1 MKGLRMSAPRRM
13 VSSVSIVSTVLCAV
27 LLGGPVSAFAQASS
41 FPDKPIRIVN
51 PFPPGSPVEF
61 IGRLVADRLAKAFG
75 RPVLLESRAGAGGTI
90 GANFV
95 AKSAPDGYTL
105 LVTTPSTIAVAPAL
119 YKSLPYD
126 PVKEFAG
133 IWSVMSAGLVVV
145 VNPKV
150 PATNLTEFLAYV
162 KANPGKVNYASSGVG
177 TTQHLAAEL
186 FKTRTG
192 ADLLHVPYKGGAP
205 ASTDLMA
212 GHVQVM
218 FDALSNVRPAVLDGR
233 LRALAVLRGKR
244 ARALPDVPTAS
255 EAGVNNVEQPGWVG
269 VFAPSATPSDIMS
282 KLIATTVKEMAD
294 PDVVAK
300 LMGAGNDNEYVVG
313 PALTKKLAD
322 DNVLFAEI
330 VKRAGIK
337 PE

>member
-1 MKGLRMSAPRRM
+1 MGIFAAAALVLSLAPM
-13 VSSVSIVSTVLCAV
+13 AV
-27 LLGGPVSAFAQASS
+27 FAQASAY
-41 FPDKPIRIVN
+41 PEKPIRIIN

-61 IGRLVADRLAKAFG
+61 IGRQVADRLSKAFG
-75 RPVLLESRAGAGGTI
+75 RPVLVESRAGAGGTI

-105 LVTTPSTIAVAPAL
+105 LVTTPSTIAVAPSL

-126 PVKEFAG
+126 PVRDFAG

-145 VNPKV
+145 VNPKI
-150 PATNLTEFLAYV
+150 PANSLAELLAYA
-162 KANPGKVNYASSGVG
+162 KANPGKVAYASSGVG

-205 ASTDLMA
+205 ASADLMA

-244 ARALPDVPTAS
+244 ARALPDVPTAA
-255 EAGVNNVEQPGWVG
+255 EAGVNNVEQPGWIG
-269 VFAPSATPSDIMS
+269 VFAPSATPSEILNRLVS
-282 KLIATTVKEMAD
+282 TTAKEMAD
-294 PDVVAK
+294 PEVVAR
-300 LMGAGNDNEYVVG
+300 LMGAGNDNEYVIG
-313 PALTKKLAD
+313 AALTKKLAD

-330 VKRAGIK
+330 VRRAGIQ

>member
-1 MKGLRMSAPRRM
+1 MKIIRNFFSRHIAM
-13 VSSVSIVSTVLCAV
+13 AV
-27 LLGGPVSAFAQASS
+27 MLGASS
-41 FPDKPIRIVN
+41 LALGQAASYPDKPIRIVN

-61 IGRLVADRLAKAFG
+61 IGRQVADRLSKAFG
-75 RPVLLESRAGAGGTI
+75 KPVLLESRAGAGGTI

-105 LVTTPSTIAVAPAL
+105 LVTTPSTIAVAPSL
-119 YKSLPYD
+119 YKVLPYD
-126 PVKEFAG
+126 PVKDFVG
-133 IWSVMSAGLVVV
+133 VWSVMSAGLVVV
-145 VNPKV
+145 VNPKI
-150 PATNLTEFLAYV
+150 PATNLTEFLAFAR
-162 KANPGKVNYASSGVG
+162 ANPGKVAYASSGVG

-192 ADLLHVPYKGGAP
+192 LDLLHIPYKGGAP
-205 ASTDLMA
+205 ASADLMA

-218 FDALSNVRPAVLDGR
+218 FDALSNVRAAVLDGR

-269 VFAPSATPSDIMS
+269 VFAPTATPSDIYS
-282 KLIATTVKEMAD
+282 KLVANTVKEMAD
-294 PDVVAK
+294 SEVVAR
-300 LMGAGNDNEYVVG
+300 LMAAGNDNEYVVG
-313 PALTKKLAD
+313 PALTKKLAE

-330 VKRAGIK
+330 VKRAGIQ

>member
-1 MKGLRMSAPRRM
+1 MVKLMMNRRFDSARRRA
-13 VSSVSIVSTVLCAV
+13 AV
-27 LLGGPVSAFAQASS
+27 LFLALLPAMAGAQSVY
-41 FPDKPIRIVN
+41 PDKPIRIVN

-61 IGRLVADRLAKAFG
+61 VGRLVADRLAQAFG
-75 RPVLLESRAGAGGTI
+75 KPVLLESRAGAGGTI

-105 LVTTPSTIAVAPAL
+105 LVTTPSTIAVAPSL

-133 IWSVMSAGLVVV
+133 IWSVNSAGLVVV
-145 VNPKV
+145 VNPKL
-150 PATNLTEFLAYV
+150 PLSNLAEFLAYAR
-162 KANPGKVNYASSGVG
+162 ANPGKINYASSGVG

-192 ADLLHVPYKGGAP
+192 LDLLHVPYKGGAP

-218 FDALSNVRPAVLDGR
+218 FDALSNVRAAVLDGR

-244 ARALPDVPTAS
+244 ARALPDVPTAA
-255 EAGVNNVEQPGWVG
+255 EGGVNNVEQPGWIG
-269 VFAPSATPSDIMS
+269 VFAPSGTPSEILGRLVAVTVREMS
-282 KLIATTVKEMAD
+282 D

-300 LMGAGNDNEYVVG
+300 LMGAGNDNEYVSG
-313 PALTKKLAD
+313 PALTKKLAE
-322 DNVLFAEI
+322 DNLLFAEI
-330 VKRAGIK
+330 VKRAGIQ

>member
-1 MKGLRMSAPRRM
+1 MKGLLAAAAAALSLAPM
-13 VSSVSIVSTVLCAV
+13 AV
-27 LLGGPVSAFAQASS
+27 FAQASAY
-41 FPDKPIRIVN
+41 PEKPIRIIN

-61 IGRLVADRLAKAFG
+61 IGRQVADRLSKAFG
-75 RPVLLESRAGAGGTI
+75 RPVLVESRAGAGGTI

-105 LVTTPSTIAVAPAL
+105 LVTTPSTIAVAPSL

-126 PVKEFAG
+126 PVRDFAG

-145 VNPKV
+145 VNPKI
-150 PATNLTEFLAYV
+150 PATNLSELLAYA
-162 KANPGKVNYASSGVG
+162 KANPGKVAYASSGIG

-205 ASTDLMA
+205 ASADLMA

-244 ARALPDVPTAS
+244 ARALPDVPTAA
-255 EAGVNNVEQPGWVG
+255 EAGVNNVEQPGWIG
-269 VFAPSATPSDIMS
+269 VFAPSATPSEI
-282 KLIATTVKEMAD
+282 LNRLVATTAKEMAD
-294 PDVVAK
+294 PEVVAR
-300 LMGAGNDNEYVVG
+300 LMGAGNDNEYVIG
-313 PALTKKLAD
+313 AALTKKLAE

-330 VKRAGIK
+330 VRRAGIQ

>member
-1 MKGLRMSAPRRM
+1 
-13 VSSVSIVSTVLCAV
+13 
-27 LLGGPVSAFAQASS
+27 
-41 FPDKPIRIVN
+41 
-51 PFPPGSPVEF
+51 
-61 IGRLVADRLAKAFG
+61 
-75 RPVLLESRAGAGGTI
+75 VLLESRTGAGGTL

-105 LVTTPSTIAVAPAL
+105 LVTTPSTIAVAPSL
-119 YKSLPYD
+119 YKTLPYD
-126 PVKEFAG
+126 PVREFVG

-150 PATNLTEFLAYV
+150 PATNLAELLAYA
-162 KANPGKVNYASSGVG
+162 KANPGKLAYASSGVG

-205 ASTDLMA
+205 ASADLMA

-218 FDALSNVRPAVLDGR
+218 FDALSNVRQAVLDGR

-244 ARALPDVPTAS
+244 ARALPDVPTAA

-269 VFAPSATPSDIMS
+269 VFAPSATPPDILK
-282 KLIATTVKEMAD
+282 KLVSTTVKEMAD
-294 PDVVAK
+294 PDVVAR

-313 PALTKKLAD
+313 DALTKKLAE
-322 DNVLFAEI
+322 DNLLFAEI
-330 VKRAGIK
+330 VKRAGIQ

>member
-1 MKGLRMSAPRRM
+1 MSNASRR
-13 VSSVSIVSTVLCAV
+13 IAAVLCFSPLV
-27 LLGGPVSAFAQASS
+27 CFAQATS
-41 FPDKPIRIVN
+41 FPDKPIRIIN

-61 IGRLVADRLAKAFG
+61 IGRLVADRLSKAFG
-75 RPVLLESRAGAGGTI
+75 KPVLLESRAGAGGTI

-105 LVTTPSTIAVAPAL
+105 LVTTPSTIAVAPSL

-126 PVKEFAG
+126 PVKEFVG
-133 IWSVMSAGLVVV
+133 IWSVNSAGLVVV

-150 PATNLTEFLAYV
+150 PVTNLAEFLAYAR
-162 KANPGKVNYASSGVG
+162 ANQGKINYASSGKG

-186 FKTRTG
+186 FKTRTSL
-192 ADLLHVPYKGGAP
+192 DLLHVPYKGGAP
-205 ASTDLMA
+205 ASADLMA

-218 FDALSNVRPAVLDGR
+218 FDALSNVRAAVLDGR

-244 ARALPDVPTAS
+244 ARALPDVPTAA
-255 EAGVNNVEQPGWVG
+255 EGGVNNVEQPGWVG
-269 VFAPSATPSDIMS
+269 VFAPSGTPSDVMT

-313 PALTKKLAD
+313 PALTKRLAD

>member
-1 MKGLRMSAPRRM
+1 MGIFAAAALVLSLAPM
-13 VSSVSIVSTVLCAV
+13 AV
-27 LLGGPVSAFAQASS
+27 FAQASAY
-41 FPDKPIRIVN
+41 PEKPIRIIN

-61 IGRLVADRLAKAFG
+61 IGRQVADRLSKAFG
-75 RPVLLESRAGAGGTI
+75 RPVLVESRAGAGGTI

-105 LVTTPSTIAVAPAL
+105 LVTTPSTIAVAPSL

-126 PVKEFAG
+126 PVRDFAG

-145 VNPKV
+145 VNPKI
-150 PATNLTEFLAYV
+150 PANSLAELLAYA
-162 KANPGKVNYASSGVG
+162 KANPGKVAYASSGVG

-205 ASTDLMA
+205 ASADLMA

-244 ARALPDVPTAS
+244 ARALPDVPTAA
-255 EAGVNNVEQPGWVG
+255 EAGVNNVEQPGWIG
-269 VFAPSATPSDIMS
+269 VFAPSATPSEI
-282 KLIATTVKEMAD
+282 LNRLVATTAKEMAD
-294 PDVVAK
+294 PEVVAR
-300 LMGAGNDNEYVVG
+300 LMGAGNDNEYVIG
-313 PALTKKLAD
+313 AALTKKLAD

-330 VKRAGIK
+330 VRRAGIQ

>member
-1 MKGLRMSAPRRM
+1 MSALCRAAL
-13 VSSVSIVSTVLCAV
+13 IVLG
-27 LLGGPVSAFAQASS
+27 LLPAIVCAQASY
-41 FPDKPIRIVN
+41 PDKPIRIIN

-75 RPVLLESRAGAGGTI
+75 KPVLLESRAGAGGTI

-119 YKSLPYD
+119 HKALPYD
-126 PVKEFAG
+126 PVKDFAG

-145 VNPKV
+145 VNPKL
-150 PATNLTEFLAYV
+150 PAANLAEFLAYA
-162 KANPGKVNYASSGVG
+162 KASPGKIAYASSGVG

-192 ADLLHVPYKGGAP
+192 LDLLHVPYKGGAP
-205 ASTDLMA
+205 ASADLMA

-218 FDALSNVRPAVLDGR
+218 FDALSNVRAAVLDGR

-244 ARALPDVPTAS
+244 ARALPEVPTAA
-255 EAGVNNVEQPGWVG
+255 EGGVKNVEQPGWIG
-269 VFAPSATPSDIMS
+269 VFAPSGTPADILG
-282 KLIATTVKEMAD
+282 KLVATTVKEMAD

-300 LMGAGNDNEYVVG
+300 LMGAGNDNEYVSG

-322 DNVLFAEI
+322 DNLLFAEI
-330 VKRAGIK
+330 VKRAGIQ